1 MYFPSRTNRKSGS
14 PITHIATANVEAA
27 EICCRVNAKIADSG
41 WIVLPC
47 ECKFADFGWV
57 ACRGFIKRREQSC
70 VYQWERQTPGGAED
84 EQNL

>member
-14 PITHIATANVEAA
+14 PIIHIATANVEAA

-41 WIVLPC
+41 WIVWRVNVRI
-47 ECKFADFGWV
+47 ADFGWV
-57 ACRGFIKRREQSC
+57 AWRGFVKRRGQFG
-70 VYQWERQTPGGAED
+70 VNQWERQMPGGAEN